1 MLEREEKVVELGQA
15 IDEKELALDQ
25 NGSELKERS
34 KWVEEL
40 EEEMDTHSGQ
50 LGGLN
55 APTSALGSNSGP
67 ITLL

>member
-1 MLEREEKVVELGQA
+1 MREREEKVVELEQA
-15 IDEKELALDQ
+15 IDERERALDQ

-50 LGGLN
+50 LVGLN